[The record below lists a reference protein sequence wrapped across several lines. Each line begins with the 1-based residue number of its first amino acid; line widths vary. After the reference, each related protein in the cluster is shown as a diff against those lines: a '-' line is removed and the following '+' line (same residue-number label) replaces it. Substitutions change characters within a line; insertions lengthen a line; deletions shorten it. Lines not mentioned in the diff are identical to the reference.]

1 MRREDEELL
10 QMLIEKYAKLYM
22 KIAFDNGVPYADA
35 EDVVMEAFWAYYS
48 SRYFQELNEAE
59 AKRMLACIVKR
70 RRIDFYRK
78 NSHYEKISLESNPVE
93 SLTREERACRDPLEM
108 ILHEEK
114 YQMVQN
120 RIEGMKAVWR
130 EPALMYFIEGYEEPE
145 IAEMLGISGA
155 ACRSRISR
163 ARKML
168 RERLDHFRD

>member
-70 RRIDFYRK
+70 RSIVFYRK
-78 NSHYEKISLESNPVE
+78 NSHYEKISLESNPEE

-108 ILHEEK
+108 ILHEEN

>member
-1 MRREDEELL
+1 
-10 QMLIEKYAKLYM
+10 
-22 KIAFDNGVPYADA
+22 
-35 EDVVMEAFWAYYS
+35 
-48 SRYFQELNEAE
+48 
-59 AKRMLACIVKR
+59 MLACIVKR
-70 RRIDFYRK
+70 RSIDFYRK
-78 NSHYEKISLESNPVE
+78 NSHYEKISLESNPEE

>member
-70 RRIDFYRK
+70 RSIDFYRK
-78 NSHYEKISLESNPVE
+78 NSHYEKISLESNPEE
-93 SLTREERACRDPLEM
+93 S
-108 ILHEEK
+108 
-114 YQMVQN
+114 
-120 RIEGMKAVWR
+120 
-130 EPALMYFIEGYEEPE
+130 
-145 IAEMLGISGA
+145 
-155 ACRSRISR
+155 
-163 ARKML
+163 
-168 RERLDHFRD
+168 